1 VKNKKGKKEKEK
13 EKEERK
19 IIGGK
24 IKKTKLNSDYMVGFL
39 LINTSKQDLI

>member
-24 IKKTKLNSDYMVGFL
+24 IKKNQIKF
-39 LINTSKQDLI
+39 